1 MRPPYPRTRGIAPG
15 PILRYRRLLFQTSF
29 RVLSEERRSRG
40 SSPPVPPR
48 QGHRP
53 CTRSATRKTE
63 RSNFFPHETSGN
75 GKRAHGRNENEE
87 KSRSGK
93 FTFLPVFSHFP
104 RMQKHPA
111 GGVSHRPARG
121 RQCRSH
127 LAKQLLF
134 FCEQVCACCFAAP
147 AHCLQNEDCKS
158 GTGSRGN
165 APCGVGR
172 GNAPPSFPTL
182 HREIACVIRI
192 AISGVWV
199 QG

>member
-1 MRPPYPRTRGIAPG
+1 MCA
-15 PILRYRRLLFQTSF
+15 
-29 RVLSEERRSRG
+29 
-40 SSPPVPPR
+40 
-48 QGHRP
+48 HD
-53 CTRSATRKTE
+53 RK
-63 RSNFFPHETSGN
+63 
-75 GKRAHGRNENEE
+75 AHGRNENEE

-104 RMQKHPA
+104 RMQSIRSAVFHTAQPVARSA
-111 GGVSHRPARG
+111 GSQFAKQQLLFFKGVSAWRRCHSQVAKLQSTFFKRISAWR
-121 RQCRSH
+121 RCRSQ
-127 LAKQLLF
+127 LAKHLLF
-134 FCEQVCACCFAAP
+134 FCEQVCACCFTAP

-182 HREIACVIRI
+182 HREIACVIQI
-192 AISGVWV
+192 DISGTGCRVNDPAGV